1 MKTENIRQLM
11 AERRALV
18 SQLEALNKREL
29 TPDEQAAWNDL
40 TAKVA
45 ELDSRVS
52 TIETAIGADE
62 ASEEMPADP
71 APDAPAPEV
80 QQNSANLEALEKRLA
95 GLLERAEKAGVGRRT
110 APGFVRDLNDKQST
124 RDRDLAFRGWLLRSA
139 GRDSD
144 AHKAAAA
151 RVGFNLNERNLDVAL
166 FANAPRSVKEIEA
179 RAQAVGTGSAGG
191 YLVPTTLSEN
201 LEKQLLYFANVRQ
214 VAQVIRTATGNNYDI
229 PTVDDTGNKGEII
242 SENTAFNNQD
252 VTFSKK
258 TLSAYMY
265 SSKLVLCSL
274 QLLQDSVINVPALL
288 GDLLGERLGR
298 IQADH
303 FTTGTGSSQPEGVVT
318 GSSAGV
324 TAASATAIAVDDLL
338 GLVHSLDRAYRPQA
352 QFMVN
357 DAILLAIRKLK
368 DGQQRPIFTESYI
381 VGEPDRILGYPVI
394 VNNSMDGTMAAT
406 KKTVLFGDFSK
417 FVVRDALDIQ
427 VIRMDER
434 FGEYGQVAF
443 TAFQRSDSKVLISAA
458 IKRLTH

>member
-1 MKTENIRQLM
+1 
-11 AERRALV
+11 
-18 SQLEALNKREL
+18 
-29 TPDEQAAWNDL
+29 
-40 TAKVA
+40 
-45 ELDSRVS
+45 
-52 TIETAIGADE
+52 
-62 ASEEMPADP
+62 
-71 APDAPAPEV
+71 
-80 QQNSANLEALEKRLA
+80 
-95 GLLERAEKAGVGRRT
+95 
-110 APGFVRDLNDKQST
+110 
-124 RDRDLAFRGWLLRSA
+124 
-139 GRDSD
+139 
-144 AHKAAAA
+144 
-151 RVGFNLNERNLDVAL
+151 
-166 FANAPRSVKEIEA
+166 
-179 RAQAVGTGSAGG
+179 
-191 YLVPTTLSEN
+191 
-201 LEKQLLYFANVRQ
+201 
-214 VAQVIRTATGNNYDI
+214 
-229 PTVDDTGNKGEII
+229 
-242 SENTAFNNQD
+242 
-252 VTFSKK
+252 
-258 TLSAYMY
+258 
-265 SSKLVLCSL
+265 
-274 QLLQDSVINVPALL
+274 
-288 GDLLGERLGR
+288 
-298 IQADH
+298 
-303 FTTGTGSSQPEGVVT
+303 VVT

>member
-1 MKTENIRQLM
+1 MKTADIRQLM
-11 AERRALV
+11 AERRDLV

-29 TPDEQAAWNDL
+29 TPEEQVAWNDL

-52 TIETAIGADE
+52 TLETAVGTDE
-62 ASEEMPADP
+62 ADVANEETPA
-71 APDAPAPEV
+71 APEV

-95 GLLERAEKAGVGRRT
+95 GLLEKAEKVGVGRRT
-110 APGFVRDLNDKQST
+110 APSFVRDVNDKQAT
-124 RDRDLAFRGWLLRSA
+124 RDRDMAFCGWLLRSA

-151 RVGFNLNERNLDVAL
+151 RVGFNLNQRNLNVAL
-166 FANAPRSVKEIEA
+166 FADAPRSVKEIET

-214 VAQVIRTATGNNYDI
+214 VAQVIRTATGNNYDF
-229 PTVDDTGNKGEII
+229 PTVDDTGNKGQII
-242 SENTAFNNQD
+242 SENTAFTTQD

-258 TLSAYMY
+258 TLSAHMY
-265 SSKLVLCSL
+265 SSNLVLCSL
-274 QLLQDSVINVPALL
+274 QFLQDSVINVPALL

-338 GLVHSLDRAYRPQA
+338 GLVHSLDRAYRPKA

-368 DGQQRPIFTESYI
+368 DGQQRPILSESYI

-394 VNNSMDGTMAAT
+394 VNNSMVGTMAAT
-406 KKTVLFGDFSK
+406 NKTVLFGDFSK

-443 TAFQRSDSKVLISAA
+443 SAHQRTDSKVLVSAA
-458 IKRLTH
+458 IKSLTH